1 MLKRVKVGNKIAKV
15 PFIMQ
20 MEALECGA
28 ASLCM
33 ICAYYNKWIPLEKVR
48 YDCDV
53 SRDGS
58 NVRNLGAAAKNYG
71 FTAKCFRMSPEYLE
85 NKVEFPC
92 IIHWNFNHFVVL
104 NGFAKNYVSINDPA
118 LGKRKVSREEFDK
131 SFTGICLT
139 LKPNESFQP
148 GGKKKSTLEFVRNR
162 LKGSFPILLFV
173 FLGALFAKLFDLLSP
188 AFSRVFMDYLLPGKN
203 REWIMPF
210 FLIFGLISV
219 IKIALSY
226 IVNVNMKRVEGKM
239 DVVGTSSFMWK
250 VLKLPMNFFSQRFSA
265 DVESRL
271 SSNATLVNVIVNTIA
286 PLGLEVIMMFLYLS
300 VMLRYN
306 VWLGVIGV
314 ASVMIN
320 FAVSRVSVK
329 KNSDRLRLNM
339 RDSGKMAGMERAG
352 IEMIESIQ
360 SSGAENGFFEKWAGY
375 QANVLK
381 TTAEKLRFESLA
393 GVIPAAVSQITSVI
407 VLGLA
412 AGLTIKGQFTAGM
425 IMAFQSVLGSFSAPA
440 GSLIS
445 AGQMMEQLRT
455 EMERIEDVMEYGEDP
470 AFREEHF
477 DDTVNYGKL
486 KGEIE
491 LKGVT
496 FGYSRLRA
504 PLIEDFSM
512 KIAPGSKV
520 AFVGT
525 SGCGKSTMAKLITGL
540 YAPWSGEILYDGKPA
555 GEHPRAVLTGS
566 VAIVDQDICLFE
578 DTIANNIKMFD
589 NTVDNSDMIR
599 AAKDAGI
606 HDDILAREK
615 GYDYCLKENAGDFSG
630 GQRQRLEIARA
641 LAHNPSVL
649 IMDEATSALDAKTEF
664 EVMQA
669 VAARGITCILIAH
682 RLSTIRDCDEIVV
695 LDRGH
700 VAERGTH
707 EELCALNGVYANM
720 IRNQ

>member
-1 MLKRVKVGNKIAKV
+1 M
-15 PFIMQ
+15 
-20 MEALECGA
+20 
-28 ASLCM
+28 
-33 ICAYYNKWIPLEKVR
+33 
-48 YDCDV
+48 
-53 SRDGS
+53 
-58 NVRNLGAAAKNYG
+58 
-71 FTAKCFRMSPEYLE
+71 
-85 NKVEFPC
+85 
-92 IIHWNFNHFVVL
+92 
-104 NGFAKNYVSINDPA
+104 
-118 LGKRKVSREEFDK
+118 
-131 SFTGICLT
+131 
-139 LKPNESFQP
+139 
-148 GGKKKSTLEFVRNR
+148 
-162 LKGSFPILLFV
+162 
-173 FLGALFAKLFDLLSP
+173 
-188 AFSRVFMDYLLPGKN
+188 
-203 REWIMPF
+203 
-210 FLIFGLISV
+210 
-219 IKIALSY
+219 
-226 IVNVNMKRVEGKM
+226 
-239 DVVGTSSFMWK
+239 
-250 VLKLPMNFFSQRFSA
+250 
-265 DVESRL
+265 
-271 SSNATLVNVIVNTIA
+271 
-286 PLGLEVIMMFLYLS
+286 
-300 VMLRYN
+300 
-306 VWLGVIGV
+306 
-314 ASVMIN
+314 
-320 FAVSRVSVK
+320 
-329 KNSDRLRLNM
+329 
-339 RDSGKMAGMERAG
+339 
-352 IEMIESIQ
+352 
-360 SSGAENGFFEKWAGY
+360 
-375 QANVLK
+375 
-381 TTAEKLRFESLA
+381 
-393 GVIPAAVSQITSVI
+393 
-407 VLGLA
+407 
-412 AGLTIKGQFTAGM
+412 
-425 IMAFQSVLGSFSAPA
+425 
-440 GSLIS
+440 
-445 AGQMMEQLRT
+445 
-455 EMERIEDVMEYGEDP
+455 
-470 AFREEHF
+470 
-477 DDTVNYGKL
+477 NYGKL